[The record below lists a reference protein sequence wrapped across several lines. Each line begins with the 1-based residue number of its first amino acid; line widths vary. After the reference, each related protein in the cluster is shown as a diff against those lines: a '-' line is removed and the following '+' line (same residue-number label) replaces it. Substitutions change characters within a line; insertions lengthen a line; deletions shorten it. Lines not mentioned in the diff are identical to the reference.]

1 MTKTP
6 TILTLF
12 LLLFS
17 YSQAQESVEL
27 SLSLS
32 NRVDK
37 ANTEVMAV
45 VDLYKNY
52 FESKPD
58 SIYDNPYWNT
68 AEKNKY
74 DDFDFSRQSIFQG
87 GMDAPTLFKY
97 FTPFVMSVEPIGDKY
112 QIRVMYSNN
121 ATDEKYVGSKVWCIH
136 KLNAVKENDKW
147 VLENLMVELTEKW
160 NNKTVGHINYI
171 YPPSH
176 RFDVDEAQE
185 AREFC
190 DKIIG
195 RFNPAYNEQFKY
207 YLTSSI
213 DDMGLL
219 ENFDYYFVGMTTGI
233 AKKAMILSAK
243 GNENYPHEFVHKLLP
258 VNEKRGKVIDEGLA
272 VFLGTKENES
282 QYREDLS
289 KLASDL
295 ANDSEKINFESVMS
309 QKVRFNGYQTA
320 YPAGAALC
328 ELVHSK
334 KGDQGLIN
342 LIHSDTSDTEKIIKS
357 ISKITGLD
365 RKEIESEWTKIL
377 NSYGV
382 KNE

>member
-1 MTKTP
+1 MTKST

-17 YSQAQESVEL
+17 YSHAQESVEL

-37 ANTEVMAV
+37 TNSEVMAV

-58 SIYDNPYWNT
+58 SIYNNPYWNT

-87 GMDAPTLFKY
+87 GMNAPTLFKY

-121 ATDEKYVGSKVWCIH
+121 ATDEKYVGSKVWCIN
-136 KLNAVKENDKW
+136 KLNAVKEDGKW

-160 NNKTVGHINYI
+160 NSKTVGHINYI
-171 YPPSH
+171 YPPRH
-176 RFDVDEAQE
+176 DFDETEAEE

-190 DKIIG
+190 DRIIG
-195 RFNPAYNEQFKY
+195 KFNPDFNEHFQY

-233 AKKAMILSAK
+233 AKKTMILSAK

-272 VFLGTKENES
+272 VFLGTKEDEA

-289 KLASDL
+289 KLTSDL
-295 ANDSEKINFESVMS
+295 ANDLEKINFESVVS
-309 QKVRFNGYQTA
+309 QTVRFNGYQTA

-328 ELVHSK
+328 ELVYSK

-342 LIHSDTSDTEKIIKS
+342 LIHSDTSNMENIIKS
-357 ISKITGLD
+357 ISKITGLN
-365 RKEIESEWTKIL
+365 RKEIESEWTKVL
-377 NSYGV
+377 NNYGV
-382 KNE
+382 KND

>member
-1 MTKTP
+1 MTKT

-17 YSQAQESVEL
+17 YSQAQESAEL

-37 ANTEVMAV
+37 TNTEVMAV
-45 VDLYKNY
+45 VELYKNY

-58 SIYDNPYWNT
+58 SIYDNPYWNK

-87 GMDAPTLFKY
+87 GMDAPALFKY
-97 FTPFVMSVEPIGDKY
+97 FNPFVMSVEPIGDKY
-112 QIRVMYSNN
+112 QIRVMFSNN
-121 ATDEKYVGSKVWCIH
+121 ATDEKYVGSKIWCIH
-136 KLNAVKENDKW
+136 KLNAVKENGNW

-160 NNKTVGHINYI
+160 NSKTVGHINYI

-176 RFDVDEAQE
+176 SFDEDEAQE

-190 DKIIG
+190 DEIIR
-195 RFNPAYNEQFKY
+195 RFNPTYNGQFSF
-207 YLTSSI
+207 YLTNNI

-219 ENFDYYFVGMTTGI
+219 ENFDYYFVGVTTG
-233 AKKAMILSAK
+233 KAREFMILSAK

-258 VNEKRGKVIDEGLA
+258 TNENRGKVIDEGLA
-272 VFLGTKENES
+272 VFLGTKEDNDKYS
-282 QYREDLS
+282 KDLS
-289 KLASDL
+289 ELAVDL
-295 ANDSEKINFESVMS
+295 EKNSEKINFDSLIS

-328 ELVHSK
+328 ELVYML
-334 KGDQGLIN
+334 KGDDGLIKLMKSNTIDFENIIISMSEITN
-342 LIHSDTSDTEKIIKS
+342 LNRNQIK
-357 ISKITGLD
+357 
-365 RKEIESEWTKIL
+365 SEWTKIL
-377 NSYGV
+377 KKYRHYND
-382 KNE
+382 